1 MSQSDNPILKV
12 AGATRRYG
20 STAALL
26 DVNLDVSQG
35 EVYAVVGR
43 NGAGKSTL
51 AKAVIGALALDAGTI
66 KVRQR
71 DPFTDAVA
79 RRAIGIAPQEVALY
93 PHLTIAENVE
103 AFATLAGVTAGR
115 DAAVR
120 EAINDAACAER
131 ANERID
137 RLSGGWR
144 RRANF
149 AAAIV
154 HRPQLLVLDEPT
166 EGLDAETRVALR
178 RLIERLRDRGTAIL
192 LISHN
197 ADDVSGLANR
207 VGILD
212 QGRLLIDGSP
222 EALIKRAFGDRQA
235 VAIRLAAT
243 CSQAVEYLL
252 SCGLMSSDE
261 GISWLGLVDDAA
273 TLALSIDQS
282 LRKIGCATREIAVR
296 PPPIDALISWAA
308 GEEIPL
314 CG

>member
-1 MSQSDNPILKV
+1 V

-26 DVNLDVSQG
+26 DVNLQISQG

-51 AKAVIGALALDAGTI
+51 AKAVIGALALDAGTV
-66 KVRQR
+66 KVGQR
-71 DPFTDAVA
+71 NPFTDSVA
-79 RRAIGIAPQEVALY
+79 RRAIGMAPQEVALY
-93 PHLTIAENVE
+93 PHLTIAENVD
-103 AFATLAGVTAGR
+103 AFATLAGVTSGR
-115 DAAVR
+115 NAAVR
-120 EAINDAACAER
+120 EAIHEAACTER
-131 ANERID
+131 ADERID

-178 RLIERLRDRGTAIL
+178 RLIERLRERGTAIL

-222 EALIKRAFGDRQA
+222 EALIKRAFGERQA

-243 CSQAVEYLL
+243 SPQAVEYLL
-252 SCGLMSSDE
+252 ARGLTSSDD
-261 GISWLGLVDDAA
+261 GISWIGLVDDAA

-282 LRKIGCATREIAVR
+282 LRKMGCATREIAVR
-296 PPPIDALISWAA
+296 PPAIDALISWAA
-308 GEEIPL
+308 GEDLPL

>member
-1 MSQSDNPILKV
+1 MPILEV

-26 DVNLDVSQG
+26 DVNLHISEG

-51 AKAVIGALALDAGTI
+51 AKAVIGALALDAGSI
-66 KVRQR
+66 AVQQR
-71 DPFTDAVA
+71 NPLTDRAA
-79 RRAIGIAPQEVALY
+79 RRAIGMAPQEVALY
-93 PHLTIAENVE
+93 PHLTITENVE
-103 AFATLAGVTAGR
+103 AFATLAGVTTGR
-115 DAAVR
+115 EAAVR
-120 EAINDAACAER
+120 EAIDEAACTER
-131 ANERID
+131 ANQRID

-144 RRANF
+144 RRANL

-154 HRPQLLVLDEPT
+154 HRPKLLVLDEPT

-178 RLIERLRDRGTAIL
+178 KLIERLRDRGTAIL

-212 QGRLLIDGSP
+212 QGRLLIDGTP
-222 EALIKRAFGDRQA
+222 EALIQRAFGERQA
-235 VAIRLAAT
+235 IAIRLAT
-243 CSQAVEYLL
+243 TSSQAVEYLS
-252 SCGLMSSDE
+252 SCGLTSADE
-261 GISWLGLVDDAA
+261 GISWQGLVDDAA

-282 LRKIGCATREIAVR
+282 LRKIGCATREIAVTR
-296 PPPIDALISWAA
+296 PAIDALISWAVA
-308 GEEIPL
+308 EKNPL

>member
-1 MSQSDNPILKV
+1 MGQSDIPILEV

-20 STAALL
+20 STPALL
-26 DVNLDVSQG
+26 DVNLHISQG

-51 AKAVIGALALDAGTI
+51 AKAVIGALSLDAGTI
-66 KVRQR
+66 EIQQR
-71 DPFTDAVA
+71 NPFTDAAA
-79 RRAIGIAPQEVALY
+79 RRAIGMAPQEVALY
-93 PHLTIAENVE
+93 PHLTITENVE
-103 AFATLAGVTAGR
+103 AFAALAGVKVGR

-120 EAINDAACAER
+120 EAIDEAECSQR

-144 RRANF
+144 RRANL

-197 ADDVSGLANR
+197 ADDVSGLADR

-222 EALIKRAFGDRQA
+222 EDLIRRAFGERQA
-235 VAIRLAAT
+235 VAIRLAVT
-243 CSQAVEYLL
+243 SSQAVEYLL
-252 SCGLMSSDE
+252 SCGLTSSDE

-273 TLALSIDQS
+273 ALALAIDQQ

-296 PPPIDALISWAA
+296 PPAVDALISWAA